1 MTQIS
6 SKMVEDLKML
16 KKVHDVYL
24 AVDEERRGRLLLAC
38 EPIIQR
44 LVGGGMERVF
54 VESLII
60 GGKDFLDSLE
70 EGGVLGEMKAEDC
83 GEIIFS

>member
-16 KKVHDVYL
+16 KKVHDVYQT
-24 AVDEERRGRLLLAC
+24 VDEERRGRLLVAC

-44 LVGGGMERVF
+44 LVDGGLERPF
-54 VESLII
+54 VETLVVS
-60 GGKDFLDSLE
+60 GRDFLESLYG
-70 EGGVLGEMKAEDC
+70 EGKEVASEYDAQV
-83 GEIIFS
+83 IFS